1 MCRMTI
7 AFKTA
12 DSLSAHA
19 WCMAA
24 GLRDALRT
32 AQFYV
37 RDMSNAD
44 GAAEANQRQAT
55 LLSRV
60 VGKTART
67 LDRLMTC
74 GGNLSIKLLLPQWR
88 HLPSPFSPGMIDE
101 VANAISQNKFLENP
115 LFNAYFFRSC
125 QHILARWAEPPYL
138 IMEHRIDAARRELA
152 GQEISANKL
161 EFLARTVLALVASAP
176 IARHGKVKAP
186 AMLGTGN
193 PNVSV
198 CATACLALLL
208 AEEGGEIK
216 GVGEDEFFAIVG
228 ALMAP
233 RLTAMQAAVEQRKVQ
248 SIAQELDAIR
258 ALY

>member
-1 MCRMTI
+1 MTI

-12 DSLSAHA
+12 DSFSAHA

-24 GLRDALRT
+24 GIRDALRT

-44 GAAEANQRQAT
+44 GAVENRKQHAAF
-55 LLSRV
+55 LSRV
-60 VGKTART
+60 VGKAARS

-74 GGNLSIKLLLPQWR
+74 GANLSIKLLLPKWR

-101 VANAISQNKFLENP
+101 VASAINQNKLLENP

-125 QHILARWAEPPYL
+125 HHILARWAEAPYL
-138 IMEHRIDAARRELA
+138 ILEHRIDAARRELA
-152 GQEISANKL
+152 GQNFAAEKL
-161 EFLARTVLALVASAP
+161 EFLARAVLALVASAP
-176 IARHGKVKAP
+176 IARHGKVKVP
-186 AMLGTGN
+186 TMLGTGN
-193 PNVSV
+193 PNVAV

-208 AEEGGEIK
+208 AAEGGEIK

-233 RLTAMQAAVEQRKVQ
+233 RLPAMQTAVEQQDVHKL
-248 SIAQELDAIR
+248 AQELDAIR